1 MTQAHGEIR
10 ANHKAHHGVDD
21 GDNCGAG
28 ERQPKGRKYHRENR
42 QGRIIKPEL
51 TLASDNPGQL
61 VISWEQPE
69 TAPSDYRI
77 SWTPEDQ
84 AYAGWRDE
92 NQDDRGNAYPSG
104 SALSYTVNDLRGA
117 KTTRF
122 RYERGTTRVS
132 MPTIHGAGPG
142 REVTLSG

>member
-1 MTQAHGEIR
+1 MTKQMLAIRIAFVVAVLAILPAAVALPSARLLAQGEPGSI
-10 ANHKAHHGVDD
+10 
-21 GDNCGAG
+21 
-28 ERQPKGRKYHRENR
+28 
-42 QGRIIKPEL
+42 PEL
-51 TLASDNPGQL
+51 TLTSDNPGQL

-69 TAPSDYRI
+69 TTPSDYRI

>member
-1 MTQAHGEIR
+1 MTKQMSAIRIAFVVAVLAILPAAVALPSARLLAQGEPGSI
-10 ANHKAHHGVDD
+10 
-21 GDNCGAG
+21 
-28 ERQPKGRKYHRENR
+28 
-42 QGRIIKPEL
+42 PEL

-61 VISWEQPE
+61 VVSWEQPE

-104 SALSYTVNDLRGA
+104 SALS
-117 KTTRF
+117 
-122 RYERGTTRVS
+122 
-132 MPTIHGAGPG
+132 
-142 REVTLSG
+142 